1 MPLRHD
7 THSVIVYVGRKAAWE
22 RDWKTDGWEERKK
35 VDGTRNPM
43 LAVLSNNFLL
53 PLFPHVYLHVL
64 WRFCC
69 RPWMAG
75 NKNKNYTE
83 RMVIQWWDE
92 EIKFVSNFFLTMTP
106 PWFIR
111 CIPRS
116 LFVSSVVVPSTSL
129 WPTSQSVSQPPFP
142 CNPMPTIYIYI
153 LYWNVRRL
161 QYRHYN
167 CSTTTGP
174 AVSPFR
180 CLVLLSSTRLQ
191 HRSLAPAAKNI
202 IRNITSYLIL
212 LLLVSPLISLVLL
225 LLLNSRPIDRSFA
238 FLSLP
243 PSHLFLSLSSRTD
256 T

>member
-1 MPLRHD
+1 
-7 THSVIVYVGRKAAWE
+7 
-22 RDWKTDGWEERKK
+22 
-35 VDGTRNPM
+35 M

-53 PLFPHVYLHVL
+53 RLLHVL

-106 PWFIR
+106 RWFIR

-116 LFVSSVVVPSTSL
+116 LFVSSVVVPSHISEH
-129 WPTSQSVSQPPFP
+129 PSGQPASQSVSLPFHV
-142 CNPMPTIYIYI
+142 I
-153 LYWNVRRL
+153 LCPLFIFTLLKRASSSISPL
-161 QYRHYN
+161 QLHN
-167 CSTTTGP
+167 HCTGP

-212 LLLVSPLISLVLL
+212 LLLVPPLISLVLL
-225 LLLNSRPIDRSFA
+225 LLLSSRPIDRSFA
-238 FLSLP
+238 FLS
-243 PSHLFLSLSSRTD
+243 PSL
-256 T
+256 